1 MVLQVVL
8 KLLIVL
14 RRLFTSYKAL
24 ATKNAKKS
32 HIKWRTIKL
41 LSKLSS
47 DCLHEW
53 TNTISEDDPSL
64 LVH

>member
-24 ATKNAKKS
+24 ATKNAKKKPHQMENHQTS
-32 HIKWRTIKL
+32 
-41 LSKLSS
+41 
-47 DCLHEW
+47 
-53 TNTISEDDPSL
+53 
-64 LVH
+64 V